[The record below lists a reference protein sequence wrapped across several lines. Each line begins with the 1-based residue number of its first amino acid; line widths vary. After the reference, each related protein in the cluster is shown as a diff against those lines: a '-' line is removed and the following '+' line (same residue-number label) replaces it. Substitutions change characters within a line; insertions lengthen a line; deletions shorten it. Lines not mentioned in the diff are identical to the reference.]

1 MVDDGNEL
9 LSERSR
15 LKELR
20 KVASGRLADSAPYSS
35 G

>member
-1 MVDDGNEL
+1 VEYVEMVDDGNEL

-20 KVASGRLADSAPYSS
+20 KAVSGS
-35 G
+35 

>member
-1 MVDDGNEL
+1 MADDDNEL

-20 KVASGRLADSAPYSS
+20 KPASGS
-35 G
+35 